1 MSFLTRLSLK
11 NRALIALISV
21 VAVIFGVI
29 GAGSLKQELFPS
41 LDNPQA
47 TVTASYE
54 GATPEAVES
63 EVTEPL
69 EGALTALPEVEDMTS
84 TSSAGSSQITV
95 GTKYG
100 DDSDDVVRALQRA
113 VSQVQPTLPDGV

>member
-29 GAGSLKQELFPS
+29 GAGALKQELFPS

-63 EVTEPL
+63 EVTDPL

-84 TSSAGSSQITV
+84 TSSAGKI
-95 GTKYG
+95 G
-100 DDSDDVVRALQRA
+100 RAH
-113 VSQVQPTLPDGV
+113 V